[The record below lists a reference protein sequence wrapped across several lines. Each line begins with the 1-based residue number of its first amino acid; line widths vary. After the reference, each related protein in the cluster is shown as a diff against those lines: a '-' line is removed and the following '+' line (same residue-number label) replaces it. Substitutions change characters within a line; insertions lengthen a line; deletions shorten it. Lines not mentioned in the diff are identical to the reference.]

1 MSVDCMWGRT
11 ALLQLHTALR
21 QLHTLMPWEKL
32 MCSDI
37 QSSYKLN
44 LACLQLLYLV
54 WIAVNLH
61 RTSANIAIQLSVYLL
76 VVVTTNASV
85 LVIEFSYQCTDSS
98 YNCC

>member
-11 ALLQLHTALR
+11 ALL

-54 WIAVNLH
+54 WIAVNLQQ
-61 RTSANIAIQLSVYLL
+61 NKCKILQ
-76 VVVTTNASV
+76 
-85 LVIEFSYQCTDSS
+85 FSYRVLNGSS
-98 YNCC
+98 HYYCQYVSN